1 MQMIQPQK
9 TPINSSL
16 LKRCCFSGRLEDIQR
31 AKAEISLLLRNIWIY
46 TSFLEQIFYLFLTH
60 PADLILSPCQKSSYK
75 ENIRLKDD
83 HISTETRT
91 TITRSIESLQ
101 FDSAN
106 GVTLSALSVRKLL
119 SSINTVLQFNFQDG
133 LAAADSH

>member
-1 MQMIQPQK
+1 M
-9 TPINSSL
+9 
-16 LKRCCFSGRLEDIQR
+16 
-31 AKAEISLLLRNIWIY
+31 
-46 TSFLEQIFYLFLTH
+46 H
-60 PADLILSPCQKSSYK
+60 PADWIPSPCQKSSYK

-83 HISTETRT
+83 HISIQTRT

-106 GVTLSALSVRKLL
+106 GVTLSALSVGKLL